1 MYINYRLG
9 EWCSTISTENGQK
22 EISVKPE
29 RVLANPGNGEVVLP
43 QAFEKLKSG
52 TLLVVLDKWRVCV
65 GYETIAYFDTKE
77 EAEALHRQIMQN
89 MEVAGEAVM
98 EV

>member
-1 MYINYRLG
+1 MYISYKLN
-9 EWCSTISTENGQK
+9 ECCTTISTENGQK
-22 EISVKPE
+22 EISVRKE
-29 RVLANPGNGEVVLP
+29 RVLANPGNGEVVSR
-43 QAFEKLKSG
+43 QDVGKLKPG
-52 TLLVVLDKWRVCV
+52 TLLVVLDKWCVRV

-89 MEVAGEAVM
+89 MEVASEAIM